1 MKRVLLMLGAAI
13 LFVNTL
19 VIPTAVM
26 ADGGTGSTSCGAK
39 LCKP

>member
-1 MKRVLLMLGAAI
+1 MKRVLLVLGAAI

-19 VIPTAVM
+19 VIPTALR
-26 ADGGTGSTSCGAK
+26 ADGGTGSTSCGTK